1 MLNICCTHIQI
12 VKEQIWMIFQSQP
25 KTRCRSTPCC
35 LLEVNGFKPMN
46 VPLVKRSALPV
57 YLIAHHFWRTYN
69 GGGERV
75 RTDGLLRARQALSQL
90 SYTPNKICD
99 RKFTI
104 ENLFFQSNWILNL
117 QLSII
122 NQTWWAWMELNHRPH
137 AYQACAL
144 TKLSYRPT
152 EILECQITDLKL
164 VT

>member
-1 MLNICCTHIQI
+1 MCTDIQI
-12 VKEQIWMIFQSQP
+12 VKEQIWMILPSQL
-25 KTRCRSTPCC
+25 KTRCHLTPCI
-35 LLEVNGFKPMN
+35 F
-46 VPLVKRSALPV
+46 
-57 YLIAHHFWRTYN
+57 

-75 RTDGLLRARQALSQL
+75 RTDDLLRARQALSQL